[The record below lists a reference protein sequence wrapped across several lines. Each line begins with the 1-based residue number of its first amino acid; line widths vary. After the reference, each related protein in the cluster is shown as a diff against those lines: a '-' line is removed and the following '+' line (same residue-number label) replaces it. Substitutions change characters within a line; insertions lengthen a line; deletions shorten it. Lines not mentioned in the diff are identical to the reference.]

1 LCRCLRLDL
10 SEVLHIVGGIDM
22 FQHKMP
28 KASILLCE
36 VSYSRETAPVVCKN
50 ARYSFAI
57 ALSNSTV
64 IAIPI

>member
-1 LCRCLRLDL
+1 
-10 SEVLHIVGGIDM
+10 M